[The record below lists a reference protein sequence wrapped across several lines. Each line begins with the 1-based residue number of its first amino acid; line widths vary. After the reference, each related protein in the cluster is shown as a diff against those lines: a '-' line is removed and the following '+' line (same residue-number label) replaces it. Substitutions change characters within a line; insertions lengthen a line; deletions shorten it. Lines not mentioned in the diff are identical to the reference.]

1 MEPRTSNLVLFAEL
15 GAVVFI
21 PTVPLEFI
29 SRNLLL
35 EWSEMLK
42 LVLLVIPV
50 TFLPIFQ
57 SVPELAPM
65 YMAELVAPDVVF

>member
-35 EWSEMLK
+35 AWSEMLK
-42 LVLLVIPV
+42 LVLLDIPV
-50 TFLPIFQ
+50 TCLPIFQ
-57 SVPELAPM
+57 SVTELAPI
-65 YMAELVAPDVVF
+65 YIAELVAPDVVF